1 LVLLLFYDI
10 STTRRGKC
18 NHWKSLFS
26 EIRRLIFFSS
36 HLCGGLVIAGV
47 LASKIANVGG
57 LMVPGGVLAYSITFP
72 ITDIICEDWGK
83 KETKLCG
90 L

>member
-1 LVLLLFYDI
+1 M
-10 STTRRGKC
+10 
-18 NHWKSLFS
+18 
-26 EIRRLIFFSS
+26 
-36 HLCGGLVIAGV
+36 IAGV